1 MRRFFGL
8 VLSLFLLCSL
18 AFVAADALGYGD
30 AWIHERILAV
40 QSAHGGA
47 VAAAVVFVLLVVD
60 LVLPLP
66 SSVLMTLSGAL
77 LGAPLGAAVNT
88 AGSLV
93 GSAIGFS
100 LCRAFGIRAFDRLI
114 GAGELPRV
122 VAFVERFGPIAIVF
136 SRSVPML
143 TEIVSGCAGLGRMRA
158 APFFAWSTLGTIP
171 VATLYAWAGA
181 QRETAL
187 ALPLTIGVAF
197 VVPAIGFLVAKRF
210 VRRGSL
216 VDRDAR

>member
-18 AFVAADALGYGD
+18 AFVAADALGFGD
-30 AWIHERILAV
+30 AWIHERITALE
-40 QSAHGGA
+40 STHGRA
-47 VAAAVVFVLLVVD
+47 LAAVVVFLLLVVD

-77 LGAPLGAAVNT
+77 LGPVHGTLVNA
-88 AGSLV
+88 AGSLAC
-93 GSAIGFS
+93 SAIGFA
-100 LCRAFGIRAFDRLI
+100 LCRTYGARAFERLI

-122 VAFVERFGPIAIVF
+122 IAFVERFGPLGIVF

-143 TEIVSGCAGLGRMRA
+143 TEIVSCTAGLGRMRIG
-158 APFFAWSTLGTIP
+158 PFFAWSAIGTLP
-171 VATLYAWAGA
+171 VAALYAWAGA
-181 QRETAL
+181 QRATAL

-197 VVPAIGFLVAKRF
+197 VVPGIALLVARRF
-210 VRRGSL
+210 VRT
-216 VDRDAR
+216 